1 MWTGGGEVSKVKRF
15 LLVHEDILPESI
27 VKAVRAKEML
37 SRGEVSTVAEAVEK
51 VNLSRSAYYKYR
63 DSVFPLQAESNE
75 REILLNLTLEHRSG
89 VLSKV
94 LSFIA
99 SLHGNIL
106 TIKQELPVE
115 GLAKVRIN
123 MDVSGIKGD
132 LHTVMNDVKCIDG
145 VKKISLEEWGKHIL

>member
-1 MWTGGGEVSKVKRF
+1 MSKVKRF
-15 LLVHEDILPESI
+15 LLVQEDILPESI

-37 SRGEVSTVAEAVEK
+37 LRGEVSTVAEAVEK

-63 DSVFPLQAESNE
+63 DSVFPLQAELKE
-75 REILLNLTLEHRSG
+75 REISLNLTLEHRSG

-94 LSFIA
+94 LAFIA

-115 GLAKVRIN
+115 GLAKVCIN
-123 MDVSGIKGD
+123 MDVSGIRGD
-132 LHTVMNDVKCIDG
+132 LHTVLNDVKCIDG
-145 VKKISLEEWGKHIL
+145 VKKVSLEEWGKHIL

>member
-15 LLVHEDILPESI
+15 LLVQEDILPESI

-37 SRGEVSTVAEAVEK
+37 LRGEVSTVAEAVEK

-63 DSVFPLQAESNE
+63 DSVFPLQAELKE
-75 REILLNLTLEHRSG
+75 REISLNLTLEHRSG

-94 LSFIA
+94 LAFIA

-115 GLAKVRIN
+115 GLAKVCIN
-123 MDVSGIKGD
+123 MDVSGIRGD
-132 LHTVMNDVKCIDG
+132 LHTVLNDVKCIDG
-145 VKKISLEEWGKHIL
+145 VKKVSLEEWGKHIL